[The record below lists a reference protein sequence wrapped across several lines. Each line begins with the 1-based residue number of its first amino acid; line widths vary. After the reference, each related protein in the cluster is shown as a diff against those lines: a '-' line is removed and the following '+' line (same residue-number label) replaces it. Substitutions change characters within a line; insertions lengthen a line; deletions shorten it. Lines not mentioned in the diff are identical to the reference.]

1 MGLHHMGNCIVKHCT
16 GIQVQCCYLSYRKRF
31 AADFM
36 LTITEDGVAS
46 GGFGVINIA
55 AGDMLYGVKA
65 QLVVPVLNASILHV

>member
-1 MGLHHMGNCIVKHCT
+1 
-16 GIQVQCCYLSYRKRF
+16 
-31 AADFM
+31 M

-46 GGFGVINIA
+46 GGFGVINIT